1 MRVNEKYSTLPAEDR
16 SVHIIN
22 ICAIEDIGYLPSE
35 GTVSAGGRDPG
46 GRAAHLHRGEG
57 GNRTAA
63 GPPGAPGGCR
73 TLCAGFAAPTRAR
86 ACREGRAGPGQV
98 RAPSLRSECSE
109 RSAHSAQ
116 RSTRPPGMA
125 WPGSSAAPKLPGPGL
140 ELRAQPRAHSWRPGW
155 DLPFLAR
162 GQGCPLGQPEGG

>member
-63 GPPGAPGGCR
+63 GPPGTPGGVPHPLRRICGAHPR
-73 TLCAGFAAPTRAR
+73 TCVPGRAR
-86 ACREGRAGPGQV
+86 
-98 RAPSLRSECSE
+98 
-109 RSAHSAQ
+109 
-116 RSTRPPGMA
+116 RPR
-125 WPGSSAAPKLPGPGL
+125 SSAC
-140 ELRAQPRAHSWRPGW
+140 AQPA
-155 DLPFLAR
+155 L
-162 GQGCPLGQPEGG
+162 